1 MKRFKITLD
10 RKGCLGEVSFY
21 YDAETVRQ
29 AHAKAL
35 RELKTFNDKE
45 NIKGAFWVIEYI
57 REEDAKKEK
66 TSIWKWLL
74 RRQKAK

>member
-10 RKGCLGEVSFY
+10 RKNCLGEVSFFY
-21 YDAETVRQ
+21 EAETIRQ
-29 AHAKAL
+29 AHVKAL
-35 RELKTFNDKE
+35 RELEAFNDKE
-45 NIKGAFWVIEYI
+45 NIQGSFWVIEYI
-57 REEDAKKEK
+57 REEDVKKEK

>member
-10 RKGCLGEVSFY
+10 RKNCLGEVSFFY
-21 YDAETVRQ
+21 KGETIRQ

-35 RELKTFNDKE
+35 RELKAFNDKE
-45 NIKGAFWVIEYI
+45 NIKGSFWIIEYI

-74 RRQKAK
+74 RR